1 MDIVNLNLID
11 YMVERD
17 ELNLLIVDL
26 YKEISL
32 IINHYLEANN
42 TELSMLSTLIQLIP
56 EYLSTHKPPQE
67 ITERQITFDIFLS
80 IEIVFELIA
89 FQKSDT
95 RKTFTKILLCKLSKV
110 SYNDYLSLKL
120 KYNTNYRE
128 NLTALKSIIIK
139 EYAHCYNTKTYYAI
153 RNIVHKNMLQKIHLL
168 PDDLYNNLSLITNKY
183 LEYYQLTQIELN
195 CKSYKLY
202 KDILIY
208 ILRSVFN
215 FYMKTIEIFLFIA
228 TGNGRGFA
236 FYECIKEKLNN
247 DINFKNL
254 VNKCIYYITEQFP
267 HIHFR
272 NKKKNIETQLT
283 TLPSKQNLLFFA
295 NTVLEAACDYY
306 YITIDELKEEIKINN
321 IHRLEYE
328 YKQCCQLATQVLKD
342 ILQINFTPKLFTDLF
357 NVSMFTNMQ
366 GYLDNFV
373 INNEFVEDYDFFT
386 LGLFTY
392 EFLNAYKKYLQNYD
406 RINSLNKLQNKI
418 IVNNSLNK
426 IDLSNINIQDMT
438 DMFDKINR
446 ISSIVLKYFDL
457 DSSALVKV
465 KNNLSKNI
473 KYILIYILN
482 YLEVGHLIISKY
494 LNIDILKIDR
504 TIIDAFYFVSTDPV
518 CIEDFR
524 EIKRILREEYNI
536 FIV

>member
-1 MDIVNLNLID
+1 
-11 YMVERD
+11 
-17 ELNLLIVDL
+17 
-26 YKEISL
+26 
-32 IINHYLEANN
+32 
-42 TELSMLSTLIQLIP
+42 
-56 EYLSTHKPPQE
+56 
-67 ITERQITFDIFLS
+67 
-80 IEIVFELIA
+80 
-89 FQKSDT
+89 
-95 RKTFTKILLCKLSKV
+95 
-110 SYNDYLSLKL
+110 
-120 KYNTNYRE
+120 
-128 NLTALKSIIIK
+128 
-139 EYAHCYNTKTYYAI
+139 
-153 RNIVHKNMLQKIHLL
+153 
-168 PDDLYNNLSLITNKY
+168 
-183 LEYYQLTQIELN
+183 
-195 CKSYKLY
+195 
-202 KDILIY
+202 
-208 ILRSVFN
+208 
-215 FYMKTIEIFLFIA
+215 
-228 TGNGRGFA
+228 
-236 FYECIKEKLNN
+236 
-247 DINFKNL
+247 
-254 VNKCIYYITEQFP
+254 
-267 HIHFR
+267 
-272 NKKKNIETQLT
+272 
-283 TLPSKQNLLFFA
+283 
-295 NTVLEAACDYY
+295 
-306 YITIDELKEEIKINN
+306 
-321 IHRLEYE
+321 
-328 YKQCCQLATQVLKD
+328 
-342 ILQINFTPKLFTDLF
+342 
-357 NVSMFTNMQ
+357 MFTNMQ
-366 GYLDNFV
+366 EYLDNFV

-482 YLEVGHLIISKY
+482 DLEVGHLIISKY